1 MEQTSYVHDFDSFF
15 FFYNVIQSKLGE
27 AQSDLRKLELY
38 KSAPDLITL
47 YALNDIADTHEEQSD
62 FITIVS
68 TQCAVWR
75 KQQLTSMQLT
85 QLNTLDET
93 TQRLEH
99 TVYHILFLVEQ
110 MKNKKARPVGEKEE
124 EGIHNTQH

>member
-1 MEQTSYVHDFDSFF
+1 MEKNPYVHDFDSLSFF
-15 FFYNVIQSKLGE
+15 HNVIQSKLGE
-27 AQSDLRKLELY
+27 AQNDLRKLELY
-38 KSAPDLITL
+38 KSAPELFTL

-75 KQQLTSMQLT
+75 KQQLTSTQLT
-85 QLNTLDET
+85 QLNTLDKM
-93 TQRLEH
+93 TQRLEN

-110 MKNKKARPVGEKEE
+110 LQKKKARPVE
-124 EGIHNTQH
+124 EGEEAGFHNTQH